1 MILEAVLFRSHQ
13 VAALVLSDLDLPL
26 PGGGGAPGVDIYL
39 QLIALK
45 RYKVFSLENN
55 LGINI
60 AVTWLDAGTY
70 MCWPVL

>member
-26 PGGGGAPGVDIYL
+26 PGGGGAPGVDIDL

-45 RYKVFSLENN
+45 HY
-55 LGINI
+55 NI
-60 AVTWLDAGTY
+60 AILSK
-70 MCWPVL
+70 PE

>member
-45 RYKVFSLENN
+45 QHKLFSILVEVCSE
-55 LGINI
+55 G
-60 AVTWLDAGTY
+60 VTWLEAGTY